1 MTGNEFQKRRLQAHQ
16 SLQEHE
22 GLTLS
27 QRNLAQWFDVGKS
40 TIARLETAGDDHIKR
55 VYALALLRLQAYP
68 EEYVLWR
75 ESQRFEPAW

>member
-1 MTGNEFQKRRLQAHQ
+1 MTGDEFQRRRLQAHE

-22 GLTLS
+22 GLSLT
-27 QRNLAQWFDVGKS
+27 QRDLARWFDVGKS
-40 TIARLETAGDDHIKR
+40 TIARLETSGDHIKR